1 MDLQASIARGHPRSA
16 TLSYRKTLKGS
27 EFNLEEYH
35 EGLHLPNVDFVSRTV
50 EELISVLHGEAH
62 NIPGDKRNT

>member
-35 EGLHLPNVDFVSRTV
+35 KGLHLPNVDFVSRTV